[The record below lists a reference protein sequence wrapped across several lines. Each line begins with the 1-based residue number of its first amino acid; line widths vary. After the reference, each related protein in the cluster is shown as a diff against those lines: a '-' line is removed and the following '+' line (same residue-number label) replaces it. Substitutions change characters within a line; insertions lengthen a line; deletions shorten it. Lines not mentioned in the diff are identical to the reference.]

1 MKSREQG
8 AIATFNGAF
17 AFIRPD
23 GADKDVFAHASEL
36 PTGFVSGAITESLGP
51 SLHRFVLRAKL
62 CRQGVRKRYDT
73 TVFLHRSLRCVP
85 DRCRD

>member
-23 GADKDVFAHASEL
+23 GADKDVFAPL
-36 PTGFVSGAITESLGP
+36 
-51 SLHRFVLRAKL
+51 
-62 CRQGVRKRYDT
+62 
-73 TVFLHRSLRCVP
+73 
-85 DRCRD
+85 

>member
-36 PTGFVSGAITESLGP
+36 PTGPIHGGDRVTFDIAPDPFKPGKMRAVAV
-51 SLHRFVLRAKL
+51 RFI
-62 CRQGVRKRYDT
+62 
-73 TVFLHRSLRCVP
+73 
-85 DRCRD
+85 